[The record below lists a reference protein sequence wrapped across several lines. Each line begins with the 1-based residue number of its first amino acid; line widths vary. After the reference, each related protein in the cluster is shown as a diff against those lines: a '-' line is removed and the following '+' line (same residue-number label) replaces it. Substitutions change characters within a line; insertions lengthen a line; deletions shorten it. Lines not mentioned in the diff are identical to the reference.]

1 MYYVICAV
9 PPTAP
14 TACVCV
20 CASLHDCAVK
30 RTEFKTHSTHSS
42 RICRNL
48 DTRIS
53 SISIFSLSLLI
64 LLCAVHIMSEAAGI
78 IQGLGNPY
86 KIVDHTREKRKGI
99 TASSLKEL
107 TNVARNRLAL
117 PIDADL
123 TIVLEQD
130 GTEVDDEEY
139 FATLERNT
147 SLMILHG
154 DQKWMAVGSGKT
166 TSRYIVVDDVDSQDG
181 GARGDEVRRQRPP
194 LELVSSLHGDPSH
207 ISLLGGNDLELLSD
221 MDPDSLADI
230 VHDRMFLE
238 QLKEASGRFLAEK
251 RQAQESMALLQM
263 YATGGEMERA

>member
-1 MYYVICAV
+1 
-9 PPTAP
+9 
-14 TACVCV
+14 
-20 CASLHDCAVK
+20 
-30 RTEFKTHSTHSS
+30 
-42 RICRNL
+42 
-48 DTRIS
+48 
-53 SISIFSLSLLI
+53 
-64 LLCAVHIMSEAAGI
+64 MSETTAI
-78 IQGLGNPY
+78 TQGMGNPY
-86 KIVDHTREKRKGI
+86 KIVDHTRERRKGI

-107 TNVARNRLAL
+107 TNIARSRLSL
-117 PIDADL
+117 PVDADL

-147 SLMILHG
+147 SLMVLHG
-154 DQKWMAVGSGKT
+154 DQKWVAAGGGKT
-166 TSRYIVVDDVDSQDG
+166 ASRYIVVDDMDNVDDASRVDKI
-181 GARGDEVRRQRPP
+181 RRQRMPIEP
-194 LELVSSLHGDPSH
+194 LVSSLHGDPSH

-230 VHDRMFLE
+230 VPDRLFLE